1 MKFLKFFNS
10 YRDATKLEYRDAADL
25 MPPNL
30 PKKHKK
36 PFKLGL
42 NIKTYIF
49 EAKPLNFSDFKLF
62 DLYFGS

>member
-1 MKFLKFFNS
+1 MNDQINS
-10 YRDATKLEYRDAADL
+10 YLDATKLEYRDAADL

-36 PFKLGL
+36 PFKIGL

-49 EAKPLNFSDFKLF
+49 DVEFLIFSILNYST
-62 DLYFGS
+62 